1 MDKNEA
7 FQLRMTRIEK
17 EAAMAR
23 ADRDGVRLSDVVRKL
38 LAEWVRRK

>member
-23 ADRDGVRLSDVVRKL
+23 ADRDGVG
-38 LAEWVRRK
+38 